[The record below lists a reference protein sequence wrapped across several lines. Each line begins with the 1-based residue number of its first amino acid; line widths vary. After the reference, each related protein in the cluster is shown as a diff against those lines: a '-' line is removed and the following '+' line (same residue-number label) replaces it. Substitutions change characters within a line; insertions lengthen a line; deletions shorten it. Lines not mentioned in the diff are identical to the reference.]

1 MRNRFIRFILV
12 CLSVMLAASCAKD
25 NASDNGD
32 YTGDGKVLMKVKTMA
47 VSAGVTE
54 MNVAKPICI
63 YVFNSSDKCV
73 ALKHIADESVE
84 ADFNLEAGTYRIYA
98 VAGADDSNYI
108 LPSMDTATP
117 QTVVALKDGQKHTDI
132 MCASE
137 TVSLQDDHDAEVTLE
152 MKRKVF
158 KLVSVCVTNV
168 PEDVIDITATLM
180 PLYETVKI
188 NGEYSGEQAKENV
201 SVSRV
206 GKTATWKTDCGLFLM
221 PSVGKPVLQFV
232 FTTKKGKKVF
242 TTVGESELT
251 ANYKIEL
258 NVDYVGVA
266 NPSLKCMIKGEEWGE
281 TKQWNVT
288 VNSSELVDEEN
299 NGDNVETGDAP
310 QAGSVYKGCYVL
322 KSKTEGNKTVVTLIT
337 PKTLSQVI
345 FGDADKESVVAA
357 AIAKVAVDEISG
369 WRLPTKDELLWVFN
383 SENKE
388 RINNELGKLNFSTFF
403 LGKFLF
409 RDDDG
414 AIKAYNSR
422 TGIVDDI
429 QSTYKYD
436 LRPFVTIDFY
446 KE

>member
-1 MRNRFIRFILV
+1 M
-12 CLSVMLAASCAKD
+12 
-25 NASDNGD
+25 
-32 YTGDGKVLMKVKTMA
+32 
-47 VSAGVTE
+47 
-54 MNVAKPICI
+54 
-63 YVFNSSDKCV
+63 
-73 ALKHIADESVE
+73 
-84 ADFNLEAGTYRIYA
+84 
-98 VAGADDSNYI
+98 
-108 LPSMDTATP
+108 
-117 QTVVALKDGQKHTDI
+117 
-132 MCASE
+132 
-137 TVSLQDDHDAEVTLE
+137 
-152 MKRKVF
+152 
-158 KLVSVCVTNV
+158 
-168 PEDVIDITATLM
+168 
-180 PLYETVKI
+180 
-188 NGEYSGEQAKENV
+188 
-201 SVSRV
+201 
-206 GKTATWKTDCGLFLM
+206 
-221 PSVGKPVLQFV
+221 
-232 FTTKKGKKVF
+232 F

-251 ANYKIEL
+251 ANYKVEL

-299 NGDNVETGDAP
+299 SGDNVETGDAP

-322 KSKTEGNKTVVTLIT
+322 KSKTDGNKTVLTLIT

-345 FGDADKESVVAA
+345 FGYEDKESVVAA

-388 RINNELGKLNFSTFF
+388 RINNELNKLKFSTFF
-403 LGKFLF
+403 TGKYLF

-414 AIKAYNSR
+414 AIKAYYSE

-429 QSTYKYD
+429 QSTYKHD

>member
-1 MRNRFIRFILV
+1 MLV
-12 CLSVMLAASCAKD
+12 ASCAKD

-98 VAGADDSNYI
+98 VAGADDSNYT
-108 LPSMDTATP
+108 LPGMDTATP

-137 TVSLQDDHDAEVTLE
+137 TVSLQDNHDAEVTLE

-168 PEDVIDITATLM
+168 PEDVIDITATLE
-180 PLYETVKI
+180 PLYETVRI
-188 NGEYSGEQAKENV
+188 NGEYSGGQAKETV

-242 TTVGESELT
+242 MTVGESELT

-258 NVDYVGVA
+258 NVDYVDVA
-266 NPSLKCMIKGEEWGE
+266 NPSLKCIIKGEEWGE

-299 NGDNVETGDAP
+299 NGDNVEVGDAP

-337 PKTLSQVI
+337 PKTSEKVT
-345 FGDADKESVVAA
+345 FRNSDSESVVAT

-388 RINNELGKLNFSTFF
+388 RINNDLVKLNFRPFYS
-403 LGKFLF
+403 GKYLF
-409 RDDDG
+409 RDDDD
-414 AIKAYNSR
+414 AIKAYISASS
-422 TGIVDDI
+422 ILDDI
-429 QSTYKYD
+429 KSTYSYD
-436 LRPFVTIDFY
+436 LRPFVTIEFY